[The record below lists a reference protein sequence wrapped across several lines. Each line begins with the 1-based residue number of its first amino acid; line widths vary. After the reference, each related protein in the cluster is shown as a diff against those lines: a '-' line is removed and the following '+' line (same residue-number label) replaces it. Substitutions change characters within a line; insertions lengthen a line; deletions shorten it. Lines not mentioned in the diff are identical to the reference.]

1 MGGPGMGGGG
11 AMTQAG
17 AAGGGA
23 RGSGGGQA
31 AQPAAAAAA
40 VQETRHNIMPAQDL
54 VLDARQWDRQLL
66 DPSCGQLQ
74 LLRALMQVDAWEAA
88 GLMLQWLQVSG
99 EQATAALECAQ
110 RAVPCWPLLKGN
122 CCECSCTFS

>member
-1 MGGPGMGGGG
+1 M
-11 AMTQAG
+11 AQAG
-17 AAGGGA
+17 AASGGA

-99 EQATAALECAQ
+99 DWTQCWSRQQQ
-110 RAVPCWPLLKGN
+110 RSSAGWPFPQGT